1 MTVPDSVESKAAV
14 PQGAPAPAPAAPM
27 SADPTRKNVLI
38 LALCVALGMS
48 GNGIVLAVGA
58 LAGAVMLVDDGWA
71 TLPLAVMFTATMVTT
86 IPASM
91 LMGRVGRRAGFS
103 IGALTGFCGAS
114 LAAFAIFANSFP
126 LFVAASVPIGMFN
139 AFAQFYRL
147 AAADTAS
154 DAFRPRAI
162 SLVMAGGVLAALLG
176 PTLAKWSYDLFAP
189 VLFAGGYAV
198 IAVLTLLSLALLQFV
213 EIPRPSAADRRES
226 GRPLG
231 QILRQPKFIT
241 AAVSAAAGYG
251 TMSLVMTATPLAMV
265 ACGFSFHDSATVIQ
279 WHALAMFA
287 PAFFTGNLIQR
298 FGALNVILV
307 GALLNAGCLAVALS
321 GIAFEQFLGALV
333 LLGLGW
339 NFMFIGGTSL
349 LTETHTPA
357 ERAKTQAVNDFAVF
371 TTVALASASSGVLH
385 SRIGWEAVNLGMA
398 LPLLIAM
405 AAVILLKLRTRTLA
419 S

>member
-1 MTVPDSVESKAAV
+1 MT
-14 PQGAPAPAPAAPM
+14 APHIIKTDAEART
-27 SADPTRKNVLI
+27 DPTRRNVLF

-48 GNGIVLAVGA
+48 SNGIVLAVGA
-58 LAGAVMLVDDGWA
+58 LAAADMLIDDGWA
-71 TLPLAVMFTATMVTT
+71 TLPLAVMFSATMLTT
-86 IPASM
+86 IPASI
-91 LMGRVGRRAGFS
+91 LMGRIGRRAGFS
-103 IGALTGFCGAS
+103 IGAVIGCCGGS
-114 LAAFAIFANSFP
+114 LAAYAIFMQSFP

-154 DAFRPRAI
+154 EAFRPRAI

-176 PTLAKWSYDLFAP
+176 PTLAKWSYDMFAP

-198 IAVLTLLSLALLQFV
+198 IAVLTLASLALLQFID
-213 EIPRPSAADRRES
+213 IPRPTAADRKES
-226 GRPLG
+226 GRPLSV
-231 QILRQPKFIT
+231 IVRQPKFIT
-241 AAVSAAAGYG
+241 AAISAAAGYG

-265 ACGFSFHDSATVIQ
+265 ACGFTFYDSTTVIQ

-287 PAFFTGNLIQR
+287 PAFFTGHLIQR
-298 FGALNVILV
+298 FGALNIILT
-307 GALLNAGCLAVALS
+307 GAALNVGCLVIALS
-321 GIAFEQFLGALV
+321 GIAFEQFLSALI

-371 TTVALASASSGVLH
+371 TTVTIASFSSGALH
-385 SRIGWEAVNLGMA
+385 NQIGWSAVNWGMA
-398 LPLLIAM
+398 LPLLVATV
-405 AAVILLKLRTRTLA
+405 AVILLKLKAPGPA